1 MSPLLKGKD
10 KSLPSR
16 RCKGRSLRIC
26 FFGLAQASHQKS
38 PAIKP
43 AISARLTSAPSTAAL
58 ATSAARTKAVS
69 DFNVAHI
76 FPSSSQHRMLG
87 VAFAEIMSALR

>member
-1 MSPLLKGKD
+1 M
-10 KSLPSR
+10 
-16 RCKGRSLRIC
+16 C
-26 FFGLAQASHQKS
+26 FFGLARASHQKS

-43 AISARLTSAPSTAAL
+43 VISARLTSAPSTAAL

-87 VAFAEIMSALR
+87 VFPSSSQHRMLGVAFAEIVSALR